1 MQPGTGVAQV
11 DIRTI
16 KLATLLS
23 ILSSILG
30 KAKKFF
36 SFPQTLHCL
45 WVTSSFLLTGYS
57 VTISPGIK
65 RP

>member
-45 WVTSSFLLTGYS
+45 
-57 VTISPGIK
+57 
-65 RP
+65 